1 MNQKPPRVASWLVE
15 VFAPMECAEGVLGD
29 LEEEFAGRLHQ
40 SGYRAARHWYWRQA
54 LRTTVHLFWG
64 LIRTAPWSTTAQ
76 VLASLVVGLLLY
88 TMMTRW
94 VARLVSNLP
103 IYDYDTSIWS
113 WRAAD
118 FIRFIALPIALGWS
132 IAAFARGR
140 EMIITTLVVCL
151 VVGMMLLPLVA
162 ADVRLHV
169 SGPAPRMRL
178 FSLLTH
184 VLEIFLTQSVFPL
197 GVVIGG
203 MVRRLQQ
210 LRRSAGIG
218 A

>member
-1 MNQKPPRVASWLVE
+1 MTSEPPRAAVWLVE
-15 VFAPMECAEGVLGD
+15 LFAPIESAEGVLGD
-29 LEEEFAGRLHQ
+29 LEEEFAGRLTR
-40 SGYRAARHWYWRQA
+40 SGHRASRRWYWRHA

-88 TMMTRW
+88 GMMNGW

-118 FIRFIALPIALGWS
+118 FIRFIVLPIALGWS

-140 EMIITTLVVCL
+140 EMIITTLVVGV
-151 VVGMMLLPLVA
+151 VVGMLLLTLAVNARLLLLGPGQRMGLYWTL
-162 ADVRLHV
+162 LHV
-169 SGPAPRMRL
+169 
-178 FSLLTH
+178 FE
-184 VLEIFLTQSVFPL
+184 VFLVQTIFPL
-197 GVVIGG
+197 GVLIGG
-203 MVRRLQQ
+203 MIRRLQQ
-210 LRRSAGIG
+210 LRGSARV
-218 A
+218 AA